1 MIQQKKILQQN
12 SRYLRSAILIIIISL
27 TLLALTLTAFGQD
40 TQPANPPVNEPIIS
54 QADNAWGN
62 PLPDEIGYQ
71 GQLVDNNG
79 LPQVGSYT
87 IEFAVLSGPPN
98 YTLRYTETQTV
109 STDQEGLFNVMVGA
123 VQPGLGDALVDG
135 DAWLEVKLDNEI
147 LAPRQPVG
155 SVAYALYAQN
165 LVGGSGEY
173 SVLAGGQTNDA
184 SGNWSVSTG
193 GLRNIVDGI
202 ASFVGGG
209 RDNIASGTYSVVAAG
224 VSNEASG
231 LNSTVSGGSYNV
243 ANEQH
248 ATVGGGNGNEANDL
262 WSLVSGGASNSANG
276 RYSTIGGGLSNTA
289 TYTYTTV
296 SGGYNN
302 SAIDYAS
309 AVSGGSNNNANGSHS
324 TIGGGSENV
333 THHSW
338 STIGGGYSNTTNW
351 TNTTVGGGA
360 HNSAA
365 LDGATVGGGENNNA
379 AGFNATVSGGYG
391 NEAGGSSAAIG
402 GGAGNTA
409 NGSNAIIPGG
419 SSNTADGDDSFAAGT
434 QAYANHEGTFIWS
447 DSSFLAQDFQSTAEH
462 QFLIDAEGGVG
473 INTNAPQSQLHIIDS
488 QNGVATN
495 VSAHVAAIE
504 NNTSG
509 TSPDVLA
516 LQMSNTT
523 DPDGTANY
531 VTFFDASGAIAAIEG
546 NGSGGVTY
554 STSGADF
561 AEYLPLQHTDEA
573 LQPGDVVGLVAGGVG
588 RQTAVSNQ
596 VLVVSSAAGFVG
608 NASEAEGRND
618 MVLVAFMGQVPVRV
632 RGSVQAGD
640 LLVASGLGDGTAVA
654 ISAHQLSPSQA
665 NQIVGQAL
673 ESSDVDGVALVNT
686 LVGLPTDGFWAV
698 RLSETQAQLD
708 DLTTRLTALEAQ
720 AEVDHE

>member
-1 MIQQKKILQQN
+1 MIQQKNFRKQN
-12 SRYLRSAILIIIISL
+12 GRYLRRVVLIIIISL
-27 TLLALTLTAFGQD
+27 ALLALTLTAFGQD
-40 TQPANPPVNEPIIS
+40 TQPTSPPVNEPTIS
-54 QADNAWGN
+54 QANNAWGN

-123 VQPGLGDALVDG
+123 VQPGLGDALIDG
-135 DAWLEVKLDNEI
+135 NAWLEVKLDNEI

-193 GLRNIVDGI
+193 GLRNIVGGT

-224 VSNEASG
+224 VSNEAAGSD
-231 LNSTVSGGSYNV
+231 STISGGSYNV
-243 ANEQH
+243 ASAQH
-248 ATVGGGNGNEANDL
+248 ATVGGGNQNEATNL
-262 WSLVSGGASNSANG
+262 WSVVSGGGLNGANG

-302 SAIDYAS
+302 SAIDYAA

-324 TIGGGSENV
+324 TIGGGSENI
-333 THHSW
+333 THHSG
-338 STIGGGYSNTTNW
+338 STISGGYSNTTNW

-360 HNSAA
+360 HNSAT
-365 LDGATVGGGENNNA
+365 LDGATVGGGENNSA

-391 NEAGGSSAAIG
+391 NEAGGNSAAIG
-402 GGAGNTA
+402 GGVGNTA
-409 NGSNAIIPGG
+409 NGLHATIPGG
-419 SSNTADGDDSFAAGT
+419 SSNTAAGDDSFAAGT
-434 QAYANHEGTFIWS
+434 QAYANHEGTFVWS
-447 DSSFLAQDFQSTAEH
+447 DSSFRAQDFQSTAAH
-462 QFLIDAEGGVG
+462 QFLIDAEGGMG
-473 INTNAPQSQLHIIDS
+473 INTNTPQSQLHIVDS
-488 QNGVATN
+488 QNGAATN
-495 VSAHVAAIE
+495 VSAHVATIE
-504 NNTSG
+504 NDSSG

-516 LQMSNTT
+516 LQVSNAT

-531 VTFFDASGAIAAIEG
+531 VTFFDANGAIAAIEG

-561 AEYLPLQHTDEA
+561 AEYLPLHHADEA
-573 LQPGDVVGLVAGGVG
+573 LQPGDVVGLIAGGVG
-588 RQTAVSNQ
+588 LQTAVSNR

-608 NASEAEGRND
+608 NASEAEGRDD
-618 MVLVAFMGQVPVRV
+618 MMLVAFMGQVPVRV

-640 LLVASGLGDGTAVA
+640 LLVASGLEDGTAVA
-654 ISAHQLSPSQA
+654 ISAHQLSPAQA

-673 ESSDVDGVALVNT
+673 ESNDGSGESLVNT
-686 LVGLPTDGFWAV
+686 LVGLPNDGLWAA
-698 RLSETQAQLD
+698 RLSETQAQFD
-708 DLTTRLTALEAQ
+708 DLAARLTALEAE
-720 AEVDHE
+720 ADHE

>member
-1 MIQQKKILQQN
+1 MSQQIFLQQN
-12 SRYLRSAILIIIISL
+12 GRFLRAIILIIVSSL

-40 TQPANPPVNEPIIS
+40 TQPTNPPVNEPTIS

-123 VQPGLGDALVDG
+123 VQPGLGDALIDG
-135 DAWLEVKLDNEI
+135 NAWLEVKLDNEI

-173 SVLAGGQTNDA
+173 SVLVGGQTNDA
-184 SGNWSVSTG
+184 SGNWSVSAG
-193 GLRNIVDGI
+193 GLRNIVSGI

-231 LNSTVSGGSYNV
+231 SDSTISGGSDNV
-243 ANEQH
+243 ASAQH
-248 ATVGGGNGNEANDL
+248 ATVGGGTENEATNL
-262 WSLVSGGASNSANG
+262 WSIVSGGAFNGANG
-276 RYSTIGGGLSNTA
+276 RYSTIGGGLRNEVSWRGSTIGGGWDNTA

-296 SGGYNN
+296 SGGHNN
-302 SAIDYAS
+302 SALSYGA
-309 AVSGGSNNNANGSHS
+309 AVSGGSTNNANGSYS
-324 TIGGGSENV
+324 IIGGGLDNIADGD
-333 THHSW
+333 W
-338 STIGGGYSNTTNW
+338 STIGGGNSNTTDW
-351 TNTTVGGGA
+351 TNTTVGGGVN
-360 HNSAA
+360 NSA
-365 LDGATVGGGENNNA
+365 LVDGATIGGGRDNT
-379 AGFNATVSGGYG
+379 AGFFNATVSGGLS
-391 NEAGGSSAAIG
+391 NEANGGESAVG

-409 NGSNAIIPGG
+409 TGLYATIPGG
-419 SSNTADGDDSFAAGT
+419 LLNTAAGESSFAIGSK
-434 QAYANHEGTFIWS
+434 AYAEHEGTFVWS
-447 DSSFLAQDFQSTAEH
+447 DNSSSAQDFQSTAAY

-473 INTNAPQSQLHIIDS
+473 INTNAPQSQLHIVDS
-488 QNGVATN
+488 QNGAATN
-495 VSAHVAAIE
+495 VSAHVVAIE
-504 NNTSG
+504 NNASG
-509 TSPDVLA
+509 SSPDVLA
-516 LQMSNTT
+516 LQVSNTT
-523 DPDGTANY
+523 DPNGTANY

-561 AEYLPLQHTDEA
+561 AEYLPLHHADES

-588 RQTAVSNQ
+588 LQTAVSNQ

-608 NASEAEGRND
+608 NASEAEGRDD
-618 MVLVAFMGQVPVRV
+618 MALVAFMGQVPVHV

-654 ISAHQLSPSQA
+654 ISAHQLTPAQA
-665 NQIVGQAL
+665 NQIVG
-673 ESSDVDGVALVNT
+673 
-686 LVGLPTDGFWAV
+686 
-698 RLSETQAQLD
+698 R
-708 DLTTRLTALEAQ
+708 
-720 AEVDHE
+720 H